1 MVNEFLTPVSDE
13 LRGLA
18 AELDQFSIGSSLRFD
33 TEIAENALV
42 ILGVRDTRGGKESF
56 NDELEFDS
64 IRKAFYQ
71 LKKGGWNLE
80 MYDLGDLHAGATR
93 EDTHFA
99 FLKIQEELLKKRS
112 ILIILG
118 GAPELVYTQFRAFDV
133 IQHTVNLSCVDNRF
147 RLGNDGQELH
157 SQNYFSKIITNEPHT
172 LFEYHHLGYQTYF
185 VAQEELDLME
195 HLNFDVKRL
204 GKLTDNVKEA
214 EPELRNSDV
223 VVLNLE
229 AIQSSDFRS
238 TVELSPNGFN
248 SREICSIARYAGIN
262 NKVRSFG
269 VYNFKAKN
277 IPSDELL
284 VAEILW
290 YFIEG
295 KNHVPEQINFEKG
308 ESLETFFVQIPEQ
321 DLVFYRDT
329 KADQWW
335 MELGEM
341 NDAEPLGKQVIPCS
355 LKDYEDSLKGK
366 VPDRWWKSFKKL
378 Y

>member
-1 MVNEFLTPVSDE
+1 MVNEFLTPVSNE

-99 FLKIQEELLKKRS
+99 FLKIQEELLKKKS

-118 GAPELVYTQFRAFDV
+118 GASELVYTQFRAFDA